1 MQLGRSNLSENHS
14 SFGLTLAFHSEG
26 YSEHCCCNTQRKKKK
41 AISLFTPSCMMVCL
55 NSGLQMPPPV
65 WCQCVKCQHGRVH
78 WLASHK
84 NMPSSC
90 VMVFA
95 APPCEGKHIKHTHA
109 HVICARVALN
119 CVCLCVCVLFDKH
132 CRSFRS
138 FFWCVVAELRLM
150 KKNRFRFYGMLLPRP
165 SGAGPAV

>member
-1 MQLGRSNLSENHS
+1 MQSGSSNLSENNS
-14 SFGLTLAFHSEG
+14 SVVSTLVFHSEG
-26 YSEHCCCNTQRKKKK
+26 YSEHCCCNTQRKKK
-41 AISLFTPSCMMVCL
+41 ALTLFTPSCMMECL
-55 NSGLQMPPPV
+55 NPGLQMLPPV

-109 HVICARVALN
+109 HVICARLELN
-119 CVCLCVCVLFDKH
+119 RVCVCVLFDKH

-138 FFWCVVAELRLM
+138 SFWCVVAELRLM
-150 KKNRFRFYGMLLPRP
+150 KEQ
-165 SGAGPAV
+165 V